1 MAIPQRPK
9 CLLLLALSSLAVTAS
24 AGAAPQE
31 KPSECLRAWFDA
43 RYGNA
48 GYDHIVRL
56 SSTCSAPVTCQVSSD
71 AAPQS
76 VRVEVPA
83 GQSKEVVILR
93 GSPARQFT
101 PHAECQFSGAVA
113 KGDD

>member
-1 MAIPQRPK
+1 MTLQQRTK
-9 CLLLLALSSLAVTAS
+9 YVLLLALSSLAVTAS
-24 AGAAPQE
+24 AGAAPQQ
-31 KPSECLRAWFDA
+31 KPSDCLRAWFDT

-56 SSTCSAPVTCQVSSD
+56 ASTCSTPVTCEVSSD
-71 AAPQS
+71 AAPQP
-76 VRVEVPA
+76 VKVEVLA
-83 GQSKEVVILR
+83 GRAQEVVILR

-101 PHAECQFSGAVA
+101 PHAECQFSSAVA